1 MYLLHSAAAALSGSS
16 LVHMVGVIFH
26 PIFVALATVLAAIYG
41 VTASYGLAII
51 LLTIVIMAL
60 LMPLTVR
67 STRSMIAL
75 QTRQR
80 PRSDVFNSSTR
91 DRRTASNS
99 IGS

>member
-1 MYLLHSAAAALSGSS
+1 MHLLHSAAAALSGSS
-16 LVHMVGVIFH
+16 PVHMIGVIFH
-26 PIFVALATVLAAIYG
+26 PIFVALATVLVAIYG

-75 QTRQR
+75 AARRAQDQTSSTAVQGPGR
-80 PRSDVFNSSTR
+80 PRPTQ
-91 DRRTASNS
+91 
-99 IGS
+99 